1 MKKLKVL
8 LVTNIIPPYRIPLY
22 KYIYQE
28 EDFDL
33 KLIALAESEA
43 NRKWEIAKNQVI
55 LNSKVIPGIH

>member
-22 KYIYQE
+22 KYIYQR

-33 KLIALAESEA
+33 KLIALAESAA
-43 NRKWEIAKNQVI
+43 NREWEI
-55 LNSKVIPGIH
+55 